1 LVTGLCPIVVLV
13 AGTEAAGKRWQMN
26 ILHVGRGVTRG
37 AMTVF
42 PIWGDK
48 AGWSRYTTSAKTLD
62 VSEMDSGPDVGTL
75 MVGNHGDKPVLVLEG
90 QLFEG
95 GWQHR
100 MATQSVMVGVHQ
112 RMPVEVACVEQGR
125 WAGSRTQSSRGRRAT
140 PYLRDAVRG
149 GGDVQ
154 GTVWS
159 RVAEHT
165 ASTENV
171 TGSFVRHLDE
181 TSLDTSDFRVLPGQ
195 VGVLIGLG
203 GQPYVAEVFDSHM
216 TLRREFRAI
225 VEAAALDA
233 RLAPVVSTPGRRA
246 RRFLARAELVRDRS
260 IQGAG
265 VGERGVGATEHVDRV
280 RLEWQ
285 GRDVHTR
292 LSNVRH
298 PLLVGA

>member
-1 LVTGLCPIVVLV
+1 LNT
-13 AGTEAAGKRWQMN
+13 
-26 ILHVGRGVTRG
+26 LHVGRGTTRG

-42 PIWGDK
+42 PIWADR

-62 VSEMDSGPDVGTL
+62 VSEVVGGPDVGTL
-75 MVGNHGDKPVLVLEG
+75 MVGNTGDKPVLVLEG

-100 MATQSVMVGVHQ
+100 MATRSVMVGVHQ
-112 RMPVEVACVEQGR
+112 RIPVEVACVEQGR
-125 WAGSRTQSSRGRRAT
+125 WGGSGRQHSRGRRAT

-165 ASTENV
+165 AGTQNQ
-171 TGSFVRHLDE
+171 TGSFVRHLDQAAV
-181 TSLDTSDFRVLPGQ
+181 DTSDFRVLPGQ
-195 VGVLIGLG
+195 VGVLVGIG
-203 GQPYVAEVFDSHM
+203 GQPYVAEVFDSN
-216 TLRREFRAI
+216 TSLRRQFRAI

-233 RLAPVVSTPGRRA
+233 RFAPAAATPGRRA
-246 RRFLARAELVRDRS
+246 RRFVERVEAVRVVS
-260 IQGAG
+260 CGPAG
-265 VGERGVGATEHVDRV
+265 VGDGVAGRSEHVDLAGV
-280 RLEWQ
+280 RWQ

-292 LSNVRH
+292 MSYARH